1 MDATVDAMKGL
12 DRPFSCF
19 ETLRRPV
26 RELPVSRGER
36 RRYPRR
42 TCFMAV
48 DYVIEGRVYR
58 DFVRNISDGGVFID
72 TGGAFCVGQEVSLS
86 LPYPVSLKR
95 ITGKVAWVGDQG
107 IGVNF
112 LVIAPEDTGVRA
124 DIHHEDLKEN
134 RRELRKMGKIRKK
147 KVRWEPSGS
156 NDVAQYRLY
165 WSKYG
170 EVTYDSESAE
180 IGSGTEV
187 VLPDDVPSFPLV
199 AGDMH
204 LGISAINE
212 AGNESDLTKLTAYF
226 NFVVPEP
233 PQNLEV
239 EDL

>member
-1 MDATVDAMKGL
+1 
-12 DRPFSCF
+12 
-19 ETLRRPV
+19 
-26 RELPVSRGER
+26 
-36 RRYPRR
+36 
-42 TCFMAV
+42 V
-48 DYVIEGRVYR
+48 DYVIEDRVYR
-58 DFVRNISDGGVFID
+58 DFVRNISEGGVFID
-72 TGGAFCVGQEVSLS
+72 TRGAFCVGQEVSLA
-86 LPYPVSLKR
+86 LPFPVSLKR
-95 ITGKVAWVGDQG
+95 ITGKVAWVGDHG
-107 IGVNF
+107 IGVSF
-112 LVIAPEDTGVRA
+112 LVIAPDETHVHTEKGPKKD
-124 DIHHEDLKEN
+124 KEK
-134 RRELRKMGKIRKK
+134 RREFRKMGKIRKK

-156 NDVAQYRLY
+156 NDVAKYRLY

-180 IGSGTEV
+180 IGTMTEV

-233 PQNLEV
+233 PQNLEI

>member
-1 MDATVDAMKGL
+1 MK
-12 DRPFSCF
+12 DMSRPFSCF

-26 RELPVSRGER
+26 QEMPASRGNK

-42 TCFMAV
+42 TCFIAV
-48 DYVIEGRVYR
+48 DYVIEDRVYR
-58 DFVRNISDGGVFID
+58 DFVRNISEAGAFID
-72 TGGAFCVGQEVSLS
+72 TRGAFRVGQEVSLA
-86 LPYPVSLKR
+86 LPFPVSLKR
-95 ITGKVAWVGDQG
+95 ITGKVAWVGHQG
-107 IGVNF
+107 IGVSF
-112 LVIAPEDTGVRA
+112 LVIAPEDTGVRKQK
-124 DIHHEDLKEN
+124 EDKEE
-134 RRELRKMGKIRKK
+134 RRPFRKMGKIRKK
-147 KVRWEPSGS
+147 KVRWEASGS
-156 NDVAQYRLY
+156 DDVAKYRLY

-180 IGSGTEV
+180 IGTVTEV

>member
-1 MDATVDAMKGL
+1 MK
-12 DRPFSCF
+12 DMSRPFSCF

-26 RELPVSRGER
+26 PEMPASRR
-36 RRYPRR
+36 NKRRYPRR
-42 TCFMAV
+42 TCFIAV
-48 DYVIEGRVYR
+48 DYVIEDRVYR
-58 DFVRNISDGGVFID
+58 DFVRNISEAGAFID
-72 TGGAFCVGQEVSLS
+72 TRGAFHVGQEVSLA
-86 LPYPVSLKR
+86 LPFPVSLKR
-95 ITGKVAWVGDQG
+95 ITGKVAWVGHQG
-107 IGVNF
+107 IGVSF
-112 LVIAPEDTGVRA
+112 LVIAPDETGVGKQK
-124 DIHHEDLKEN
+124 EDKEE
-134 RRELRKMGKIRKK
+134 RRPFRKMGKIRKK

-156 NDVAQYRLY
+156 DDVAKYRLY

-180 IGSGTEV
+180 IGTVTEV

>member
-1 MDATVDAMKGL
+1 MKGL
-12 DRPFSCF
+12 HRPFSCF
-19 ETLRRPV
+19 ETLKRPV
-26 RELPVSRGER
+26 QEIPASRGER

-48 DYVIEGRVYR
+48 DYVIEDRVYR
-58 DFVRNISDGGVFID
+58 DFIRNISDGGAFID
-72 TGGAFCVGQEVSLS
+72 TRGAFFVGQEVSLA
-86 LPYPVSLKR
+86 LPFPVSLKR
-95 ITGKVAWVGDQG
+95 ITGKVAWVGPQG

-112 LVIAPEDTGVRA
+112 LVIAPDDTGVRTET
-124 DIHHEDLKEN
+124 DHEKVKEN

-147 KVRWEPSGS
+147 KVRWEASGS
-156 NDVAQYRLY
+156 DDVAKYRLY

-180 IGSGTEV
+180 IGIVTEV
-187 VLPDDVPSFPLV
+187 VLPDDVPTFPLI
-199 AGDMH
+199 AGDVH

-212 AGNESDLTKLTAYF
+212 AGNESDMTKLTAYL

>member
-1 MDATVDAMKGL
+1 
-12 DRPFSCF
+12 
-19 ETLRRPV
+19 
-26 RELPVSRGER
+26 
-36 RRYPRR
+36 
-42 TCFMAV
+42 MAV
-48 DYVIEGRVYR
+48 DYVIEDRVYR
-58 DFVRNISDGGVFID
+58 DFIRNISDGGAFID
-72 TGGAFCVGQEVSLS
+72 TRGAFFVGQEVSLA
-86 LPYPVSLKR
+86 LPFPVSLKR
-95 ITGKVAWVGDQG
+95 ITGKVAWVGPQG

-112 LVIAPEDTGVRA
+112 LVIAPDDTGVRTET
-124 DIHHEDLKEN
+124 DHEKVKEN

-156 NDVAQYRLY
+156 DDVANYRLY

-180 IGSGTEV
+180 IGIVTEV
-187 VLPDDVPSFPLV
+187 VLPDDVPTFPLI
-199 AGDMH
+199 AGDIH

-212 AGNESDLTKLTAYF
+212 AGNESDMTKLTAYF

>member
-1 MDATVDAMKGL
+1 
-12 DRPFSCF
+12 
-19 ETLRRPV
+19 
-26 RELPVSRGER
+26 
-36 RRYPRR
+36 
-42 TCFMAV
+42 MAV
-48 DYVIEGRVYR
+48 DYVIEDRVYR
-58 DFVRNISDGGVFID
+58 DFIRNISDGGAFID
-72 TGGAFCVGQEVSLS
+72 TRGAFFVGQEVSLA
-86 LPYPVSLKR
+86 LPFPVSLKR
-95 ITGKVAWVGDQG
+95 ITGKVAWVGPQG

-112 LVIAPEDTGVRA
+112 LVIAPDDTGVRTET
-124 DIHHEDLKEN
+124 DHEKVKEN

-156 NDVAQYRLY
+156 DDVAKYRLY

-180 IGSGTEV
+180 IGIVTEV
-187 VLPDDVPSFPLV
+187 VLPDDVPTFPLI
-199 AGDMH
+199 AGDVH

-212 AGNESDLTKLTAYF
+212 AGNESDMTKLTAYL

>member
-1 MDATVDAMKGL
+1 
-12 DRPFSCF
+12 
-19 ETLRRPV
+19 
-26 RELPVSRGER
+26 
-36 RRYPRR
+36 
-42 TCFMAV
+42 MAV
-48 DYVIEGRVYR
+48 DFVIEDRVYR

-72 TGGAFCVGQEVSLS
+72 TRGAFFVGQEVSLA
-86 LPYPVSLKR
+86 LPFPVSLKR
-95 ITGKVAWVGDQG
+95 ITGKVAWVGPQG

-112 LVIAPEDTGVRA
+112 LVIAPDDTGVRTET
-124 DIHHEDLKEN
+124 DHEKVKEN

-156 NDVAQYRLY
+156 DDVAKYRLY

-180 IGSGTEV
+180 IGIVTEV
-187 VLPDDVPSFPLV
+187 VLPDDVPTFPLI
-199 AGDMH
+199 AGDIH

-212 AGNESDLTKLTAYF
+212 AGNESDMTKLTAYL

>member
-1 MDATVDAMKGL
+1 
-12 DRPFSCF
+12 
-19 ETLRRPV
+19 
-26 RELPVSRGER
+26 
-36 RRYPRR
+36 
-42 TCFMAV
+42 MAV
-48 DYVIEGRVYR
+48 DYVIEDRVYR
-58 DFVRNISDGGVFID
+58 DFIRNISDGGAFID
-72 TGGAFCVGQEVSLS
+72 TRGAFFVGQEVSLA
-86 LPYPVSLKR
+86 LPFPVSLKR
-95 ITGKVAWVGDQG
+95 ITGKVAWVGPQG

-112 LVIAPEDTGVRA
+112 LVIAPDDTGVRTET
-124 DIHHEDLKEN
+124 DHEKVKEN

-156 NDVAQYRLY
+156 DDVAKYRLY

-180 IGSGTEV
+180 IGIVTEV
-187 VLPDDVPSFPLV
+187 VLPDDVPTFPLI
-199 AGDMH
+199 AGDIH

-212 AGNESDLTKLTAYF
+212 AGNESDMTKLTAYL